1 MDNMLRM
8 MEKYANNLEEL
19 VEQKTQ
25 QYTEEKKKAD
35 LLLYSMMPVLV
46 INAFTLYLGLL
57 TLTMGLAVTE
67 KFQIIRWHAGE
78 ITIYDCLLIY
88 VLI

>member
-1 MDNMLRM
+1 M

-35 LLLYSMMPVLV
+35 MLLYSMMPVLV
-46 INAFTLYLGLL
+46 LLVFGFTGSL
-57 TLTMGLAVTE
+57 TNYN
-67 KFQIIRWHAGE
+67 K
-78 ITIYDCLLIY
+78 
-88 VLI
+88 